1 MSKIAD
7 IYGVNGSGLASLR
20 FAALSSHLKL
30 KEEGTSLWEVVLWVQ
45 IHLSHLKTSG
55 VSGPKARPPIVP
67 SSFSLRCEERAA
79 KRKEAILSEARRE
92 DKCQDLSFWKEDSRW
107 EITWDRVRS

>member
-79 KRKEAILSEARRE
+79 KRKEFFQKLEEKTNAKILVFGRRIADE
-92 DKCQDLSFWKEDSRW
+92 KSHGIE
-107 EITWDRVRS
+107 

>member
-79 KRKEAILSEARRE
+79 KRKEFFQKLEEKTNAKILVFGRRIADGKSHGIE
-92 DKCQDLSFWKEDSRW
+92 
-107 EITWDRVRS
+107 